1 MINHP
6 ADLYIVANESD
17 NPFAIDVAAHC
28 RQEVDIADLLSLK
41 SFANSEFC
49 PRFIS
54 NESDFEHVG
63 WTLRDD
69 IVVIVSTGSIRH
81 TRNELAWRN
90 MLVARAAK
98 DNGAKHVVL
107 VEPDLFF
114 SAQDRGPRPEHG
126 EEDIPRDIVDRKK
139 FDGQPFTSRLYSHV
153 LALAGIDDVITVHN
167 HSIGVQR
174 LFTRELRGRF
184 LNLSPA
190 ELFAHYLQSSD
201 VAPCL
206 HNGSGLLIC
215 APDKGARAFAN
226 EVFEHLRAPGAQL
239 LYMGKQRT
247 GERDVSTFIDPVSP
261 ARPEDIRGKD
271 IIVLDDMVRT
281 GGTIRECCRLLKE
294 AGADRTVFFVT
305 HFQSSPEVR
314 ENLHTPELDEIVTTN
329 TIPCILNRDMQ
340 GRLRKKMT
348 VLKIEKWLSYYTL
361 DHLGQP
367 NSHLSPPLY
376 AVDMSSKNPRWKQK

>member
-1 MINHP
+1 MNNHS
-6 ADLYIVANESD
+6 AALSVVANESD

-28 RQEVDIADLLSLK
+28 GQEVDIADLLSLK
-41 SFANSEFC
+41 TFANSEFC

-54 NESDFEHVG
+54 NEADLDNVG
-63 WTLRDD
+63 WSLRDG
-69 IVVIVSTGSIRH
+69 IVVIVSTGSIKH

-90 MLVARAAK
+90 MLLARAAK

-126 EEDIPRDIVDRKK
+126 EGDIPRDIVDRKK
-139 FDGQPFTSRLYSHV
+139 FDGQPFTSLLYGHV
-153 LALAGIDDVITVHN
+153 LALAGVDDVITVHN
-167 HSIGVQR
+167 HSVGVQR
-174 LFTRELRGRF
+174 LFSRDLRGRF

-190 ELFAHYLQSSD
+190 ELFAHYIKSSD

-206 HNGSGLLIC
+206 HNGTGLLIC

-226 EVFEHLRAPGAQL
+226 EVHEHLQATGAQL
-239 LYMGKQRT
+239 LYIAKQRM
-247 GERDVSTFIDPVSP
+247 GERDVSSFIDPSSP
-261 ARPEDIRGKD
+261 ASPEDISGKD
-271 IIVLDDMVRT
+271 VIVFDDMVRT

-294 AGADRTVFFVT
+294 AGANRTVFFVT

-361 DHLGQP
+361 DHLGLLNTHP
-367 NSHLSPPLY
+367 SPPLY
-376 AVDMSSKNPRWKQK
+376 AIDMSSKNPRWKQR